1 MKFRCLFKGHV
12 WIIGRAADRVA
23 RQMAKPRKSYH
34 NRACCHC
41 GKEEWNADEAEADA
55 DRVHAV
61 HDLLRETKRV
71 ARLKK
76 VDPAVRPID
85 PNEFP

>member
-1 MKFRCLFKGHV
+1 MKLRCLFKGHT
-12 WIIGRAADRVA
+12 WIIGRAADRVVL
-23 RQMAKPRKSYH
+23 QMIKPRKSYH

-55 DRVHAV
+55 GRVHAV

-71 ARLKK
+71 AKLKK
-76 VDPAVRPID
+76 VDPLVRLID